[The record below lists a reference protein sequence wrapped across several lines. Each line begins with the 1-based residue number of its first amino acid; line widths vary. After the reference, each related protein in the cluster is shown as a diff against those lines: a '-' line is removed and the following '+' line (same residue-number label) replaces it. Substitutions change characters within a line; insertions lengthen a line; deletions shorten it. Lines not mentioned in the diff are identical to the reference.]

1 MCLPKLEIL
10 DDVGRE
16 GEDRLVWLAS
26 VGEER
31 LLWSISLLFIDV
43 RSVMSSSKTIYRT
56 YIFAPI
62 KQQQKNG
69 NNGTTNK

>member
-56 YIFAPI
+56 
-62 KQQQKNG
+62 
-69 NNGTTNK
+69 